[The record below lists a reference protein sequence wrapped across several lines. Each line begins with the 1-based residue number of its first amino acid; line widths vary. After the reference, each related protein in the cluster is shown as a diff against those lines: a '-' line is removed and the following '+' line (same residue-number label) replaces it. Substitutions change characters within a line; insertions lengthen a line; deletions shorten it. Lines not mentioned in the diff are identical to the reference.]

1 VTETQLIAHWNTARW
16 HIIVSQLAP
25 TFLLAVTVWM
35 LVDGLAETEL
45 PVRLAAIGILL
56 ASGVLGAVAQFAAA
70 NEGAAVIEELRRLDA
85 PSAIARRIIA
95 TGRGVDVVR
104 FVSPAI
110 FVLVFIAL
118 LVALLA

>member
-1 VTETQLIAHWNTARW
+1 MTETQLIAHWNTARW

-35 LVDGLAETEL
+35 LVDGLAETAL

-70 NEGAAVIEELRRLDA
+70 NEGAAVIEELRALDS